1 MKNDIG
7 TENMQ
12 TEAMSGIEQVERK
25 KKDTEKGDI
34 EKRKRQDT
42 SHLEGWHINK

>member
-12 TEAMSGIEQVERK
+12 TEAMSDIEQAGRK
-25 KKDTEKGDI
+25 KNDTEKGDI

-42 SHLEGWHINK
+42 SHLEGWQ